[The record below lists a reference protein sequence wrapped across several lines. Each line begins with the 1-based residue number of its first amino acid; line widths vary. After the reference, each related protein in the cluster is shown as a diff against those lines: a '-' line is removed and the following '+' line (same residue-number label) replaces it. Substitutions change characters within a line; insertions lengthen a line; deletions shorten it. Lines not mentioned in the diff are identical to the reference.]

1 MSKMG
6 QYFLQLQEQGKVP
19 WEPIGD
25 NDDVQD
31 REECKVPWQ
40 IEQPVEGH
48 SAVGHGVPIQRNQ
61 KEYLSL
67 ASYISRF
74 NRNNQPKQFSMK
86 TYPQEGVR
94 IFRLEDSEVE
104 DNQQVQ
110 STRASDEST
119 DTGQL
124 QQRGERQVSDP
135 VDRQPTQTNPVQ
147 IPSG

>member
-1 MSKMG
+1 MTFKIEKNVKYPGRLNSQWKDIPLSDM
-6 QYFLQLQEQGKVP
+6 E
-19 WEPIGD
+19 I
-25 NDDVQD
+25 NDSVL
-31 REECKVPWQ
+31 
-40 IEQPVEGH
+40 
-48 SAVGHGVPIQRNQ
+48 VPIQRNQ